1 MLENQTQ
8 LDRIRTIVDTL
19 NRELMK
25 IANSDPTLAD
35 QLDVRD
41 ELMRLNHKTSDLC
54 KFLEYVDKN
63 LDRQGLDFELEEV
76 FNIGLRKFKRVEKK
90 SISKLNTDKLK
101 ELVPDQGHYDECFDI
116 ELKAKTQPNLATVLA
131 VMGYKIDVKQ
141 LYEAEVKQGQYTIKE
156 IN

>member
-1 MLENQTQ
+1 MSENQTQ

-41 ELMRLNHKTSDLC
+41 EIMRLNHKTSDVS
-54 KFLEYVDKN
+54 KFLGYVDKN
-63 LDRQGLDFELEEV
+63 LDQQGLDFELEEI

-90 SISKLNTDKLK
+90 SISKLNVEKLK
-101 ELVPDQGHYDECFDI
+101 ELIPDQGHYDECFDI
-116 ELKAKTQPNLATVLA
+116 ELKAKTQPNLVRVLA
-131 VMGYKIDVKQ
+131 VMGYDIDIKQ
-141 LYEAEVKQGQYTIKE
+141 LYESQAKEGQFTIKE